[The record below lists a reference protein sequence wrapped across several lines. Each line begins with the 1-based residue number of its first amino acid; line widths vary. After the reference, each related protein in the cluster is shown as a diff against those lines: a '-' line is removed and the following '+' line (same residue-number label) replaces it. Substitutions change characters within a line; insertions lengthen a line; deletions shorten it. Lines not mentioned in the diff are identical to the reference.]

1 MRKVL
6 TLTFVL
12 LMVLLAIAYPLT
24 IFDDAARVVTINSEP
39 KRIICAAPSTTK
51 FLQYLKLEH
60 RIVGVTNQ
68 DDFQAER
75 IGDLVPL
82 NVEKVLSLKPDLVLI
97 FGGFQLPEVSKLEEQ
112 RITTVVLNANTIQQ
126 ILSDLVLVGTV
137 LGKADEAKKLA
148 SQLEAKYLSVAKKA
162 YNIPLDKRVKVAYL
176 LDTPGPEVREIWTCG
191 QGSYLNDMITLA
203 GGVNIAGNYA
213 GPNGWLPISI
223 EFIVAQNPDVLMI
236 ANYLPGAEQQIVE
249 KIKQY
254 SAFKNLKAVVN
265 NRIYVYDGYLLSLPT
280 PQIIEFVEKFYND
293 FYGGK

>member
-1 MRKVL
+1 MRKILSLILIV
-6 TLTFVL
+6 
-12 LMVLLAIAYPLT
+12 LMVFLAIAYPLT

-39 KRIICAAPSTTK
+39 KRIVCAAPSTTK
-51 FLQYLKLEH
+51 FLQYLRMEN
-60 RIVGVTNQ
+60 RVVGVTNQ

-97 FGGFQLPEVSKLEEQ
+97 FGGFQLTEVSKLEQ
-112 RITTVVLNANTIQQ
+112 QKLTTVVLNANTIQQ
-126 ILSDLVLVGTV
+126 ILNDLILVGTI
-137 LGKADEAKKLA
+137 LGKSDEAKKLA
-148 SQLEAKYLSVAKKA
+148 EQLENKYLSIAKKA
-162 YNIPLDKRVKVAYL
+162 YNIPLEKRVKVAYL
-176 LDTPGPEVREIWTCG
+176 LDVPGPEVREIWTCG

-213 GPNGWLPISI
+213 GPNGWLPIST

-265 NRIYVYDGYLLSLPT
+265 NRIYIYDGYLLSLPV
-280 PQIIEFVEKFYND
+280 PQVIEFVEKFYND